1 MTGGLN
7 DSKVASRTHAMMSVD
22 RPRSWRRGACH
33 VLGIAGAGNCALTQL
48 RGLNP
53 PRTTARYS
61 RYRAAC
67 AKGLGRREAGLIPN
81 SHPDVRHNAVHVQ
94 PPRLFL
100 EWDALLRKSL
110 TACNFLHQHL
120 QSFSTPSLL
129 ACHPFSLQLPEISL
143 KVEMK

>member
-53 PRTTARYS
+53 PERQPGTVGIELPVPKDWVVERRVLSPTHIQTSGTT
-61 RYRAAC
+61 
-67 AKGLGRREAGLIPN
+67 
-81 SHPDVRHNAVHVQ
+81 
-94 PPRLFL
+94 LFMFNPQ
-100 EWDALLRKSL
+100 D
-110 TACNFLHQHL
+110 F
-120 QSFSTPSLL
+120 FSNGM
-129 ACHPFSLQLPEISL
+129 HY
-143 KVEMK
+143 